1 MSYQRL
7 VINTPLTAEQ
17 FTSIL
22 GLERNSDRDTMQ
34 QLASYLRALAAGSRA
49 SGATVELDVGAVRA
63 SGTITF
69 ASTAATNNQTCT
81 IAGVTWTA
89 KTSATPLAAEY
100 TVSTTPSVSAT
111 NLAAAIN
118 AYVAFNGILTASAAL
133 GVVTVYC
140 SVPGKVGNG
149 IVMANVNLSNTTI
162 VSFANGTEGTQYN
175 MAFGATA

>member
-7 VINTPLTAEQ
+7 VVNTPLTAAQ

-22 GLERNSDRDTMQ
+22 GLERNSDKDTMQ
-34 QLASYLRALAAGSRA
+34 QLASYLRSLAAGSRND
-49 SGATVELDVGAVRA
+49 GATVELDVGAVRA
-63 SGTITF
+63 SGTVTF
-69 ASTAATNNQTCT
+69 ASTGPTNNQTCT

-89 KTSATPLAAEY
+89 KTSATPLAAEFTRSDTPA
-100 TVSTTPSVSAT
+100 TVAA

-118 AYVAFNGILTASAAL
+118 AYVAFNGILTASASL
-133 GVVTVYC
+133 GVVTIYC

-149 IVMANVNLSNTTI
+149 ITMANVNLSNTTI
-162 VSFANGTEGTQYN
+162 VTFAGGTEGTQYS